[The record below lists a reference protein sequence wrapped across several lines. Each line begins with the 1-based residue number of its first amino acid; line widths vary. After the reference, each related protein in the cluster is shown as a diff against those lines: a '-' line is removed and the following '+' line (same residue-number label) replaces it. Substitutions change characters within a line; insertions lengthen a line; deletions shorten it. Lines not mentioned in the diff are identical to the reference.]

1 MKNIPQFIAK
11 YRKQVI
17 DGCDGQG
24 LFPSVCMAQMM
35 LEGGGNKTQYGEFGL
50 SQLAYKYNNYGGI
63 KKWAGYTGK
72 SVEFKTAEETPAGK
86 VYYIYSYFCVFTD
99 VTDFVKWR
107 TIFLKRNAR
116 YAKAGVFDA
125 KTPLQQI
132 TALKNAGYATDVKYV
147 SKIMSIINQYKLTT
161 LDDELKKK
169 LLAVNNV
176 LSPNV
181 SPLWSNI
188 FTRLFFPVDST
199 KNVQ

>member
-1 MKNIPQFIAK
+1 MKNIPKFIAT

-35 LEGGGNKTQYGEFGL
+35 LEGGGNLTQLGEFGL
-50 SQLAYKYNNYGGI
+50 STLAYKYNNYGGI
-63 KKWAGYTGK
+63 KKWTGFTGATVK
-72 SVEFKTAEETPAGK
+72 MKTGEETKTGK
-86 VYYIYSYFCVFTD
+86 VYFIYSDFCVFKD
-99 VTDFVKWR
+99 VTDFIKWR
-107 TIFLKRNAR
+107 TIFLKRNGR

-125 KTPLQQI
+125 KTPTEQI

-169 LLAVNNV
+169 LLALNNIVN
-176 LSPNV
+176 PNV